1 MPLRLAAEGFKVVDA
16 WRAQR
21 CRSPDD
27 ERLVAEVLRTVA
39 NGGWQ
44 IRWYSNKNE
53 SEPDVTTIQPRD
65 GLFVHVRLWT
75 GDDEE
80 EFTVV
85 SITDID
91 VPEDDS

>member
-1 MPLRLAAEGFKVVDA
+1 MPLRLAAEGLKVVDA

-44 IRWYSNKNE
+44 IRWYSSKNE

-80 EFTVV
+80 EFTVI

-91 VPEDDS
+91 VPQDDN